1 DVKLSRVETLH
12 GEFSRAAGV
21 PAGGSRHPGLA
32 DEVAPQRHR
41 ISRHRVRRRRRQPSA
56 PFTRRQVEEPA
67 VEVDP
72 SRTLL
77 GRFLNMEH
85 YERLKGIGL
94 LVATQMSESS
104 EKLKNLSLYLL
115 GAIFAVYAM
124 ELCVMPSRNVII
136 SRIASNSTKLLSFY
150 LLLCILKPDWLS
162 SCRFVIVC
170 IIAIACTCF
179 DELNVTSQNASAL
192 YQYIKIK
199 LTWCC
204 EKSVMVISYVID
216 KVLTSRNDQA
226 SPASAPPHASV

>member
-1 DVKLSRVETLH
+1 
-12 GEFSRAAGV
+12 SRASKTIIRDDTVEG
-21 PAGGSRHPGLA
+21 PG
-32 DEVAPQRHR
+32 
-41 ISRHRVRRRRRQPSA
+41 
-56 PFTRRQVEEPA
+56 
-67 VEVDP
+67 VEVDRVATSGSSILADAYNLEVATP
-72 SRTLL
+72 PRLKREVFSGLKCVSAV
-77 GRFLNMEH
+77 GSNPRFLNMEH